1 MVFAFLQHRAAR
13 LDALHWV
20 DNLDWGGLPVVEVSV
35 HTSLESPAG
44 PWEHQA
50 DWALDRDEEGRAS
63 LALPEAPRARYL
75 RLVVDEPA
83 VPEGERRASWRI
95 PEALQAFEADA
106 LGSGRS
112 ILGHWGLD
120 TPRGPLEAEQGEAV
134 GSRGVEDPDS
144 QADSPWPLGDSVVGW
159 VAEPGD
165 SRHYVLS
172 LAAPDNTLA
181 LEFEE
186 PARDRLRVS
195 LHGPQGESVP
205 LEWSWRAGGPRAEGA
220 VDVPPGDYR
229 LNGTEPPRSHLFLSG
244 GSGSVVSHQ
253 A

>member
-50 DWALDRDEEGRAS
+50 DWALDRDEEGRAI

-75 RLVVDEPA
+75 RLVFDEPA

-120 TPRGPLEAEQGEAV
+120 TPRGRWKQNRVRRSGRV
-134 GSRGVEDPDS
+134 GSRTPI
-144 QADSPWPLGDSVVGW
+144 
-159 VAEPGD
+159 
-165 SRHYVLS
+165 
-172 LAAPDNTLA
+172 
-181 LEFEE
+181 
-186 PARDRLRVS
+186 AR
-195 LHGPQGESVP
+195 P
-205 LEWSWRAGGPRAEGA
+205 
-220 VDVPPGDYR
+220 
-229 LNGTEPPRSHLFLSG
+229 T
-244 GSGSVVSHQ
+244 
-253 A
+253 